1 MLRRRGGFL
10 LSTTASVPRALQF
23 KAKAHEKF
31 AHPPRVF
38 CFSGLHL
45 MPSAR

>member
-10 LSTTASVPRALQF
+10 LSASSFGSARPQF

-38 CFSGLHL
+38 SFPGCI
-45 MPSAR
+45 